1 MVKLESVFKHL
12 KKKPPEQHISL
23 MPIGFETIF
32 IVVLIKIET
41 KIEYNKIK

>member
-32 IVVLIKIET
+32 IVVNKIET